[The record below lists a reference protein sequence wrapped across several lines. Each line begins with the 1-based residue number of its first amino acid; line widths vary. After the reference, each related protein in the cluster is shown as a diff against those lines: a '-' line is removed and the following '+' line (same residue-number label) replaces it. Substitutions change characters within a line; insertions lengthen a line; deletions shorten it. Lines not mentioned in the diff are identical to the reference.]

1 MPATLNKAGEG
12 AAGSEAR
19 SSGTTVMRSKS
30 DAASR
35 RNNRTAVAQSTFYV
49 GLTPTSGDL
58 GFKVFSPRLL
68 AFYLPVFF
76 LLLLFV
82 HLCCH
87 VLNFLFIWTLPFMF
101 ILRIAFVFILFL
113 HFCNLLLV
121 LSRIHL
127 LIC

>member
-76 LLLLFV
+76 SVASFCPSLLPCFEFSVYLDPPFYV
-82 HLCCH
+82 YFKDRFR
-87 VLNFLFIWTLPFMF
+87 VYFIFAFL
-101 ILRIAFVFILFL
+101 
-113 HFCNLLLV
+113 
-121 LSRIHL
+121 
-127 LIC
+127 